1 MKQIGSGA
9 EAIIYLD
16 KDVVKDRVKKSYRI
30 AEIDV
35 PLRKTR
41 TRREANI
48 LVKLNKISFP
58 APKLVYSDDKEKLK
72 MDFIEGDKLRDA
84 LNKGNCRKLCLELG
98 EKIGILHSNNI
109 IHGDLTTSNMILN
122 KKDSNKIYFIDFGL
136 SFTSYKV
143 EDMAVDLHLLRQAL
157 ESKHHEIWKECFDSA
172 IDGYKEEMKD
182 NNEVLKRFKIV
193 EMRGRHKRKVS

>member
-16 KDVVKDRVKKSYRI
+16 RDVIKDRIRKSYRI
-30 AEIDV
+30 PEIDM

-84 LNKGNCRKLCLELG
+84 LNRENCRKLCSELG
-98 EKIGILHSNNI
+98 EKVGILHNNNI
-109 IHGDLTTSNMILN
+109 IHGDLTTSNMLLN

-136 SFTSYKV
+136 SFISHKT

-172 IDGYKEEMKD
+172 VEGYKKEMKD
-182 NNEVLKRFKIV
+182 SYTVLKRLELV
-193 EMRGRHKRKVS
+193 EKRGRYKGKAE

>member
-16 KDVVKDRVKKSYRI
+16 RDVIKDRVRKSYRI
-30 AEIDV
+30 PEIDV

-48 LVKLNKISFP
+48 LVKLNKIGFP
-58 APKLVYSDDKEKLK
+58 APKLVYSDDKEKIK

-84 LNKGNCRKLCLELG
+84 LNKENCRKLCFELG
-98 EKIGILHSNNI
+98 KKIGILHNNNI

-136 SFTSYKV
+136 SFISYKV

-157 ESKHHEIWKECFDSA
+157 ESKHYEIWKECFDSTVA
-172 IDGYKEEMKD
+172 GYKKEMKD
-182 NNEVLKRFKIV
+182 NNEVLKRFEIV
-193 EMRGRHKRKVS
+193 EMRGRHKRKSS